1 MTKPAY
7 LLLLIHACLLVRVQP
22 FTSPSLL
29 RGRQQISFPITPG
42 FRRSLIDRNIDQT
55 RLYAGE
61 NDKER
66 TKRNISK
73 TSELSSRTKNDLN
86 DLNETAKKKI
96 DSDDVGDKTKTELD
110 AVHEDK
116 NVNGKSPS
124 SKTLTDDEGGVERTS
139 KKSLLKGENLVE
151 TSNLLLNAEQVAAAA
166 VSGEAWSSPSGS
178 RSLGRTTR
186 RVFFSTAVF
195 GAGFAL
201 GKASDNI
208 SKYFEDQ
215 ANRQKQ
221 PVQYSPSSKLQWE
234 VTPINK
240 RTGVTVFD
248 AEKAGYNVRFVTY
261 LSRFLLS
268 FDEDCQRWWL
278 YKAKEIPKLAKEDE
292 IASTRN
298 QQFAAFAAS
307 VEVGLQEFKG
317 EDGPSKLLRD
327 LVQQYG
333 FNAAAAAQQQQ
344 SAGGGTSSSS
354 SSTSESPSLQEL
366 TAKEAQRQIA
376 LLFALMEVNQPVNEI
391 TKLLAAIDNG
401 SLKNG
406 VEIIN
411 PGGGYAPGYGPPLV
425 SFPPPE
431 AIGEG
436 YEQATG
442 RAILRPNGRL
452 LRIDIVNRG
461 KGYKN
466 APTVTIGP
474 PAAIRFA
481 EKDDEEPAEQATAK
495 AVVFRSGPNKG
506 RIDRIELINPGV
518 GYKKTEIIKVRVSPP
533 DVAAE
538 GGGVTA
544 TATAILEYE
553 VGAIEMTNNGTG
565 YAVEKP
571 IYVEVEPPPITARV
585 NMNDPMLVSRI
596 LADGGTDLDPQRL
609 QEIMGSKVM
618 NAASKKMSGCL
629 GRACY
634 DTPVEAVAYASS
646 ERVDSYTSSFES
658 GSGVPF
664 VSGSGDYG
672 TLDIPKFGYSQSNSA
687 SKQLLSL
694 IPGGIGLVFDDELG
708 RYVLAVQPDV
718 EVGGFFFPQ
727 SKSYQTFDPDFGP
740 RGRSPIE
747 RDMVLGFGTYLRF
760 VAAGAICCSI
770 VHLALTPIDVV
781 KTRVQTDPE
790 NYPDMVT
797 GVKRVLEEGGIGGFF
812 RGWAPTFVGF
822 FCWGGV
828 AYAMTEYFRRT
839 LQVFALQGL
848 GLTGNLEVPIII
860 AASGVASIFGSFVI
874 SPFEAVRIRSVA
886 QPDYAPDVLAVLDR
900 MVREEGVW
908 ALFSAVPVFL
918 LKEIPFAVAKFTV
931 FDISTDFLYEQFP
944 AAREVVQLSLLVSL
958 AGGTIGG
965 IAAGI
970 VSNPA
975 DATIS
980 EMKKAQSSMGA
991 VEAASLVLEKGGVA
1005 GLFRGLPIRLIFYS
1019 LMISMQFLVYDAVR
1033 LALGVGS
1040 DDLKLYLDVLGGV
1053 LRDVNN

>member
-1 MTKPAY
+1 M
-7 LLLLIHACLLVRVQP
+7 Q
-22 FTSPSLL
+22 
-29 RGRQQISFPITPG
+29 
-42 FRRSLIDRNIDQT
+42 
-55 RLYAGE
+55 
-61 NDKER
+61 
-66 TKRNISK
+66 
-73 TSELSSRTKNDLN
+73 
-86 DLNETAKKKI
+86 
-96 DSDDVGDKTKTELD
+96 
-110 AVHEDK
+110 
-116 NVNGKSPS
+116 
-124 SKTLTDDEGGVERTS
+124 
-139 KKSLLKGENLVE
+139 GENLVE
-151 TSNLLLNAEQVAAAA
+151 TTNLLLD
-166 VSGEAWSSPSGS
+166 EADQETSSWGA
-178 RSLGRTTR
+178 TTR
-186 RVFFSTAVF
+186 RAFFSTALF
-195 GAGFAL
+195 TTGFVL

-208 SKYFEDQ
+208 SKMFEDQ
-215 ANRQKQ
+215 SNRQKQ
-221 PVQYSPSSKLQWE
+221 PLQYSPSSKLQWE

-248 AEKAGYNVRFVTY
+248 AESAGYNVRFVTY

-268 FDEDCQRWWL
+268 FDEDCQRWWFN
-278 YKAKEIPKLAKEDE
+278 KAREIPNFAKETE
-292 IASTRN
+292 ISETRN
-298 QQFAAFAAS
+298 SHFAAFAAS
-307 VEVGLQEFKG
+307 VEIGLQEFKG
-317 EDGPSKLLRD
+317 EDGPPRLLRS

-333 FNAAAAAQQQQ
+333 SVDGQ
-344 SAGGGTSSSS
+344 SMGT
-354 SSTSESPSLQEL
+354 PSDPSFQEL
-366 TAKEAQRQIA
+366 DSKEAKRQIA

-401 SLKNG
+401 SLTNG
-406 VEIIN
+406 VEIVN
-411 PGGGYAPGYGPPLV
+411 GGGGYAPGYGPPLV
-425 SFPPPE
+425 TFPPPE

-442 RAILRPNGRL
+442 RATLQPNGRL

-461 KGYKN
+461 KGYKT

-481 EKDDEEPAEQATAK
+481 EKDDVPVEAEPATAK

-506 RIDRIELINPGV
+506 RIDRIEVTSPGA
-518 GYKKTEIIKVRVSPP
+518 GYKKTEIIKVRITPP
-533 DVAAE
+533 DVTAE

-544 TATAILEYE
+544 TATAVLEYE
-553 VGAIEMTNNGTG
+553 VAAIEMTNNGTG

-571 IYVEVEPPPITARV
+571 IPVEVEPPPITARV
-585 NMNDPMLVSRI
+585 NMNDPLLVSRI
-596 LADGGTDLDPQRL
+596 LTDGSTDLDAQRL

-634 DTPVEAVAYASS
+634 DTPVEAVAYARS
-646 ERVDSYTSSFES
+646 ERVDSYTSSYES

-672 TLDIPKFGYSQSNSA
+672 TLDIPKFGFSRSTSA

-694 IPGGIGLVFDDELG
+694 IPGGIGLVFDEEIG

-718 EVGGFFFPQ
+718 EVGGFFFPT
-727 SKSYQTFDPDFGP
+727 SKSYQMFDPDFGP

-747 RDMVLGFGTYLRF
+747 RDMVLSFGTYLRF
-760 VAAGAICCSI
+760 VAAGAMCSSI
-770 VHLALTPIDVV
+770 VHLVLTPIDVV

-797 GVKRVLEEGGIGGFF
+797 TVNRVLEEGGIGGFF

-839 LQVFALQGL
+839 LQVIALQWL
-848 GLTGNLEVPIII
+848 GVSANVEVPIII

-874 SPFEAVRIRSVA
+874 CPFEAVRIRSVA
-886 QPDYAPDVLAVLDR
+886 QPDYGRDVLAVLNR
-900 MVREEGVW
+900 MLREEGVW

-944 AAREVVQLSLLVSL
+944 AAREEVQLSLLVSL
-958 AGGTIGG
+958 IGGTIGG

-980 EMKKAQSSMGA
+980 EMKKAQSDMGA

-1053 LRDVNN
+1053 LRDVK